1 MIASSSSSSSSSS
14 SYSSQHSFPNIFSKG
29 HKKGAE
35 PSVAF
40 AASTPTQPP
49 GNGSICLNN
58 SQGVYNI
65 GMIRPL

>member
-1 MIASSSSSSSSSS
+1 MLASSSSSS
-14 SYSSQHSFPNIFSKG
+14 SSQHSFPNIFSKG
-29 HKKGAE
+29 PKKGSE

-49 GNGSICLNN
+49 GNGSIGLKNG
-58 SQGVYNI
+58 QGVYNI

>member
-1 MIASSSSSSSSSS
+1 MPASSSSSSSS
-14 SYSSQHSFPNIFSKG
+14 SSQHSFPNIFSKRRG
-29 HKKGAE
+29 TGTGTGSE

-40 AASTPTQPP
+40 TASTPIQPP
-49 GNGSICLNN
+49 GNGSIGLNN